1 MLILRKGAFADIFSS
16 LLTLKSLKTNE
27 DLSLICVHVLYK
39 AIYLCFFFF
48 FFSFIFLP
56 AYIGAKFR
64 A

>member
-27 DLSLICVHVLYK
+27 DLSLICVHVLHK
-39 AIYLCFFFF
+39 AIYLCF